1 MIKIKKTIIEDLKS
15 SPLYLSL
22 SDDIARARKVLQL
35 YIAAGDDYYAF
46 VRKQVGF
53 LTKLRVLRKN
63 YLDLHLSY
71 YNKYRDKLY
80 VYGLN

>member
-22 SDDIARARKVLQL
+22 SDDIARARKILQL

-53 LTKLRVLRKN
+53 LTRYRN
-63 YLDLHLSY
+63 FRRSYLDLLK
-71 YNKYRDKLY
+71 NIKKC
-80 VYGLN
+80 